1 MHARHLSANKDP
13 PADVWGKKIRTAN
26 PTVYLRNL
34 WANLRGGRLSV
45 LFGDANTEARDKA
58 FAEFYEAA
66 GHQGMIAYESTTAV
80 PALVAS
86 AHGVLLDLGPGSGNQ
101 LARFDARRVTH
112 AYGVEPN
119 AAFVPA
125 MAARLAAHQ
134 SGGGGDAAGGLGI
147 GGDKYT
153 LLAPCGLED
162 VDAALAS
169 VGVGVGELDCV
180 VSMQVMVSFHIFF
193 WGLFRLVPHPLPP
206 ERDK

>member
-1 MHARHLSANKDP
+1 MEK
-13 PADVWGKKIRTAN
+13 N
-26 PTVYLRNL
+26 PRGNPKVYLRNL
-34 WANLRGGRLSV
+34 WTNLRGGRLGV
-45 LFGDANTEARDKA
+45 LFGDANAEARDKA
-58 FAEFYEAA
+58 FAEFYETA

-101 LARFDARRVTH
+101 LARFDPRRVTH

-125 MAARLAAHQ
+125 MAARLA
-134 SGGGGDAAGGLGI
+134 SNKSGGDAAGGLGI

-153 LLAPCGLED
+153 LFAPCGLED
-162 VDAALAS
+162 VDAALAG

-180 VSMQVMVSFHIFF
+180 VSMQVMVSPPPPFFFFNLSKLAIF
-193 WGLFRLVPHPLPP
+193 LPFP
-206 ERDK
+206 TSPA